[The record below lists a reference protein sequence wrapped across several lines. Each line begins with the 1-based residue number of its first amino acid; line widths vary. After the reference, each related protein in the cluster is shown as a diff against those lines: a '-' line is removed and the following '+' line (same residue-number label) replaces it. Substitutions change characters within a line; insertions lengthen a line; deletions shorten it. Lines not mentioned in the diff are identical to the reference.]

1 MKNTIKR
8 INKAFSAIYD
18 MGDSGLDYLDKHT
31 AVDVALMQHFYDET
45 LDKLTPAQLKLLAE
59 QLEEVVSDAE
69 FDLEQYWQIGTLVL

>member
-8 INKAFSAIYD
+8 INKAFSKIYA

-31 AVDVALMQHFYDET
+31 AVDAALIQHFYDET
-45 LDKLTPAQLKLLAE
+45 LDTLTKAQRKELAE

-69 FDLEQYWQIGTLVL
+69 FDLEVF